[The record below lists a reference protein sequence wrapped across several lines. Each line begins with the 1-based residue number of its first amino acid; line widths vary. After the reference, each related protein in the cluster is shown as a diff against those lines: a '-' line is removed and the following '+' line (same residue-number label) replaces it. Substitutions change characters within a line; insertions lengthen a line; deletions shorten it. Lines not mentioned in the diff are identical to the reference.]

1 MHRVFKNIS
10 LETLSRLL
18 DSLDTH
24 MARLVVVVPLI
35 FSQAHVSSYTDAAR
49 CTVNREPLSRPV
61 VAAAVVAF
69 ILRILVQWP

>member
-18 DSLDTH
+18 DSLDAH

-35 FSQAHVSSYTDAAR
+35 FSQAHVSSYTDATH

-69 ILRILVQWP
+69 ILRILVQ